1 MTVIVNIYNGI
12 IMSYVPLPLIVI
24 WLNNAVFLVMILI
37 RLKTFLLMQKNN
49 EKITEKLKQV
59 KIKLEISYF
68 NLLMSLLLLMTLN
81 RRFNPL

>member
-1 MTVIVNIYNGI
+1 
-12 IMSYVPLPLIVI
+12 
-24 WLNNAVFLVMILI
+24 
-37 RLKTFLLMQKNN
+37 MQKNN